1 MRSMKF
7 LDELKKKN
15 KNKKKKK
22 CGGGLGS
29 QNIVELAKNNEIEIK
44 EDCR

>member
-7 LDELKKKN
+7 LDELKKK
-15 KNKKKKK
+15 KKKKKKK